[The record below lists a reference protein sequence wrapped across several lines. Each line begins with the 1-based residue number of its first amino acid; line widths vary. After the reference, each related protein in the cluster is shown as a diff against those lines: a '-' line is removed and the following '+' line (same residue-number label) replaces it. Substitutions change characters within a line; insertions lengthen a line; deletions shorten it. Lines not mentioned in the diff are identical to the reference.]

1 MTVYAHTVMPRPAN
15 ISARTVAFW
24 MLIVVSAFG
33 LWTLQSDFLPVVA
46 AFPGSAVLDVLVLG
60 FGVLIAL
67 GIARRFLRPV
77 QAPPWSGT
85 WLALMWGAFGACG
98 LALLMNGM
106 LLSAWSR
113 ALGLET
119 AGDWAAALSAPINEE
134 AVKTAGVV
142 LLACVSTRLIRST
155 ADGFV
160 YGALVGFGFQIME
173 NFTYG
178 LNGIGLAGGVDPVG
192 ATGQVLWVR
201 ILLTGIGSHWTM
213 SAVAG
218 AGVGYLVS
226 ASGRS
231 TARRV
236 GVAVGCLALAMGM
249 HWLFN
254 SPLFGGIAGA
264 IGKPLA
270 NFAIMIVVYV
280 VVRRG
285 FRARWAEVSA
295 EEVQYGT
302 LAPVEAESLSKRR
315 ARRRFLRSFGPVRVA
330 QQRLQQLE
338 LDLLEERMPQRLA
351 PAAAQPW
358 RDAVAA
364 ARQGTLLDRPPQ
376 TL

>member
-1 MTVYAHTVMPRPAN
+1 MTVYAHTVMPRPAD

-24 MLIVVSAFG
+24 TLIALSAFG

-46 AFPGSAVLDVLVLG
+46 AFPGSAVLDLFVLG
-60 FGVLIAL
+60 FGLVVAL
-67 GIARRFLRPV
+67 WIARRFLRPV

-98 LALLMNGM
+98 LALVMNGL

-113 ALGLET
+113 ALGFEA
-119 AGDWAAALSAPINEE
+119 AGDWAAALTAPINEE
-134 AVKTAGVV
+134 TVKTAGVV

-178 LNGIGLAGGVDPVG
+178 LNGVALAGGVDPVG

-218 AGVGYLVS
+218 AGIGYLVS

-236 GVAVGCLALAMGM
+236 WVAVGCLALAMGM

-254 SPLFGGIAGA
+254 SPLGGGIAGA
-264 IGKPLA
+264 IGKTLA
-270 NFAIMIVVYV
+270 NFAIMVVVYI

-285 FRARWAEVSA
+285 FRARWAEVTA
-295 EEVQYGT
+295 EEVQIGS
-302 LAPVEAESLSKRR
+302 LAPVEAESLSRRR

-338 LDLLEERMPQRLA
+338 LDLLEERVPKLLD

-358 RDAVAA
+358 RDAIAA
-364 ARQGTLLDRPPQ
+364 SRQGTLLDRTP
-376 TL
+376 TLL